1 MTVNIDGM
9 RIYYRDEGSHHEDR
23 PALVLLHG
31 WGSNTELF
39 DGIYRLASPKYRVIG
54 PDFPGA
60 GQSEEPAEPMDLDDY
75 VSFVEKFLAAAAP
88 EEQEMIF
95 LGHSHGG
102 RVMIRL
108 AARRARAAE
117 AGDSEGGSADSARAA
132 EAREPGG
139 NSTDLAS
146 TEPVNT
152 ISGSFRITSMILV
165 DSAGIVPAKTGEQ
178 SRKTA
183 RYKRYKAIL
192 TKSGLTR
199 LFPGALDALQKKFGS
214 ADYAAASPVMR
225 QTMVRVV
232 NTDLTDEMPSVKMP
246 VLLIWGDA
254 DTATPIADGKRMEEL
269 MPEAG
274 LAVIPGAGH
283 FSFLDNPVL
292 FGRILASFLKIG

>member
-1 MTVNIDGM
+1 MMVNIDGM

-39 DGIYRLASPKYRVIG
+39 DGIYRLASPQYRVIG

-108 AARRARAAE
+108 AARR
-117 AGDSEGGSADSARAA
+117 ARAA

>member
-1 MTVNIDGM
+1 MTVEIDGLK
-9 RIYYRDEGSHHEDR
+9 IHYRDEGSHRDGQ

-31 WGSNTELF
+31 WGANTELF
-39 DGIYRLASPKYRVIG
+39 DGIYRLASSRYRVIG

-60 GQSEEPAEPMDLDDY
+60 GQSEEPAEPMDVDDY
-75 VSFVEKFLAAAAP
+75 VTFVKKFLATVAP
-88 EEQEMIF
+88 EEREIIF

-102 RVMIRL
+102 RVLIRL
-108 AARRARAAE
+108 AAGM
-117 AGDSEGGSADSARAA
+117 AGSTADAV
-132 EAREPGG
+132 
-139 NSTDLAS
+139 S

-152 ISGSFRITSMILV
+152 RSGGFSIPKMILV
-165 DSAGIVPAKTGEQ
+165 DSAGIVPVKTGEQ
-178 SRKTA
+178 NRKTA

-192 TKSGLTR
+192 TKSGIAK

-232 NTDLTDEMPSVKMP
+232 NTDLTDQMPSVKMP

-292 FGRILASFLKIG
+292 FGRILGSFLEIDNL

>member
-39 DGIYRLASPKYRVIG
+39 DGIYRLASPQYRVIG

-108 AARRARAAE
+108 AARR
-117 AGDSEGGSADSARAA
+117 ARAA

>member
-108 AARRARAAE
+108 AARR
-117 AGDSEGGSADSARAA
+117 ARAA

>member
-117 AGDSEGGSADSARAA
+117 A
-132 EAREPGG
+132 REPGG
-139 NSTDLAS
+139 NSADLAS

>member
-1 MTVNIDGM
+1 MTIEIDG
-9 RIYYRDEGSHHEDR
+9 IKIHYRDEGGHRDGQ

-31 WGSNTELF
+31 WGSNTDLF
-39 DGIYRLASPKYRVIG
+39 EGIYRFASAKYRVIG

-60 GQSEEPAEPMDLDDY
+60 GKSEEPAAPMDLDDY
-75 VSFVEKFLAAAAP
+75 VSFVRKFLAKAVP
-88 EEQEMIF
+88 EEREIIF

-108 AARRARAAE
+108 AAE
-117 AGDSEGGSADSARAA
+117 MAGK
-132 EAREPGG
+132 
-139 NSTDLAS
+139 
-146 TEPVNT
+146 TEDVALTKGVNT
-152 ISGSFRITSMILV
+152 ISGGFRIPKMILV
-165 DSAGIVPAKTGEQ
+165 DSAGIVPVKTGEQ
-178 SRKTA
+178 NRRTA
-183 RYKRYKAIL
+183 RYKRYKAIF
-192 TKSGLTR
+192 TKTGIAK
-199 LFPGALDALQKKFGS
+199 LFPGALDALQKRFGS

-232 NTDLTDEMPSVKMP
+232 NADLTDQMPSVRMP

-254 DTATPIADGKRMEEL
+254 DTATPIADGRRMEEL

-292 FGRILASFLKIG
+292 FQRILGSFLEI

>member
-39 DGIYRLASPKYRVIG
+39 DGIYRLASPQYRVIG

-117 AGDSEGGSADSARAA
+117 A
-132 EAREPGG
+132 REPGG

-146 TEPVNT
+146 TESVNT

>member
-39 DGIYRLASPKYRVIG
+39 DGIYRLASPQYRVIG

-117 AGDSEGGSADSARAA
+117 A
-132 EAREPGG
+132 REPGE